1 MKTIKKIFASKEEE
15 TIQLDMEN
23 LPRHIAIIMDGN
35 GRWAKKR
42 GLPRTAG
49 HKAGIE
55 ALREVIKASSEL
67 KIGFLTLYA
76 FSTENWKRPKE
87 EVSALMK
94 LLVYYLQKEV
104 KELHKN
110 NVRIRTIGNIGQL
123 PEEAISQI
131 GKAVDLTKNNKGLTV
146 NIALNYGGRDEII
159 RAVRNICKEN
169 IEGNICIENIDEE
182 KFSTYLD
189 TGDSP
194 DPDLLIR
201 PSGELRTS
209 NFLLWQLAYAEFW
222 FSNIYWPDFNKK
234 HLYTAI
240 KDYQMRHRRFGGLK

>member
-1 MKTIKKIFASKEEE
+1 MKTIKNIFGPKEED
-15 TIQLDMEN
+15 IQLDMEN
-23 LPRHIAIIMDGN
+23 IPRHVAIIMDGN

-55 ALREVIKASSEL
+55 VLREVIKASSEL
-67 KIGFLTLYA
+67 KIEFLTLYA

-110 NVRIRTIGNIGQL
+110 KVRIRTIGDITQLPHQVIGQ
-123 PEEAISQI
+123 IH
-131 GKAVDLTKNNKGLTV
+131 KAVDLTKNNKGLTV

-159 RAVRNICKEN
+159 RAVKNIWKEN
-169 IEGNICIENIDEE
+169 MEGNICIENMDEE

-189 TGDSP
+189 TGHLP

-201 PSGELRTS
+201 PSGEFRTS

-222 FSNIYWPDFNKK
+222 FSNIYWPDFDKK
-234 HLYTAI
+234 HLYMAI
-240 KDYQMRHRRFGGLK
+240 RDYQMRHRRFGGLK